1 MAFTKK
7 IISVDMS
14 LAGGVFTGGGNTAN
28 LTGLRMSCTVKLPGG
43 NSMGTLDL
51 AIYGMSLSK
60 MNQLS
65 NIGTQYDRRGNNPI
79 TVKAGDVNGMGTVF
93 IGKILDAYV
102 DAQSM
107 PDVCFRVT
115 ANVAGDNA
123 VKDTE
128 VTTIDGSV
136 DVATLMNKQSQAMS
150 LQFENN
156 GVSVKLD
163 KPYYSGSAYAQA
175 GRIAEDAGIQWIVDK
190 GTLAIWPTGE
200 ARKGPAPT
208 VSRNTGMVGYPTFR
222 GSSIFVKTLFNP
234 AVQYGGNITIQSD
247 ITPANGTWPI
257 INIYDKLECEMP
269 RGEWFQ
275 IIQAVAIGT
284 NP

>member
-1 MAFTKK
+1 VAFTKK

-14 LAGGVFTGGGNTAN
+14 LASGVFTGGGNTAT
-28 LTGLRMSCTVKLPGG
+28 LTGLRMSCTVKVVGG
-43 NSMGTLDL
+43 DTPATLDL
-51 AIYGMSLSK
+51 AIYGLSLSK
-60 MNQLS
+60 MNQMS
-65 NIGTQYDRRGNNPI
+65 AIGTQYDRRSKNPI
-79 TVKAGDVNGMGTVF
+79 AVSAGDANGMAVVF
-93 IGKILDAYV
+93 IGMIQDAYI

-107 PDVCFRVT
+107 PDVCFRIT

-123 VKDTE
+123 VKDAE

-150 LQFENN
+150 LQFENS
-156 GVSVKLD
+156 GVLVKLSN
-163 KPYYSGSAYAQA
+163 PYYSGSSYAQA
-175 GRIAEDAGIQWIVDK
+175 TRIANDAGIQWVVEK
-190 GTLAIWPTGE
+190 NVLAIWPTGE
-200 ARKGPAPT
+200 ARKGSAPT
-208 VSRNTGMVGYPTFR
+208 VSRKTGMVGYPTFR
-222 GSSIFVKTLFNP
+222 GSSVFVKTLFNP
-234 AVQYGGNITIQSD
+234 AVQYGQNITIQSD

-257 INIYDKLECEMP
+257 IAIYDKLECEMP